1 MNWSWNYL
9 NRWVFAPWH
18 SEQLTFWLIIFMKF
32 FMETRTFEKECSFYR
47 ILLHIVMYKFGVAF
61 KPVITQLFDQL
72 YIASLLWLV

>member
-1 MNWSWNYL
+1 
-9 NRWVFAPWH
+9 
-18 SEQLTFWLIIFMKF
+18 MKF